1 MRPRTGI
8 ALIALGLLIATSSI
22 LGPLV
27 LGVIKFH
34 VSAGAEAQLVG
45 GDVVSLFV
53 VAPLAVIAG
62 VLWLRGNAL
71 APTLALGPSCYSLY
85 MYVQYIVG
93 VQYERYPGNNE
104 YAFPLYLILIIL
116 SWGIAMS
123 AWRALAATPLP
134 RLSSGTRRALAA
146 LMLVLNV
153 MFAFAWI
160 SGIVAVLA
168 GPSIT
173 PAWQEYEKDQTLF
186 WLVRMMDLGFV
197 IPASFVVA
205 VGLLRRTTWAV
216 TLAYA
221 FLGFQT
227 LMVAAVA
234 GMAIVMAVRSDP
246 AANTTPLGVSAV
258 LSLVLA
264 AIFGTL
270 LRKLT
275 TASGLEGLGTRM
287 TRL

>member
-1 MRPRTGI
+1 MTILRPRTGI
-8 ALIALGLLIATSSI
+8 ALICLGLLIAMSTV

-27 LGVIKFH
+27 LGLVRFH

-45 GDVVSLFV
+45 GEVVSLFV
-53 VAPLAVIAG
+53 VAPVAVIAG
-62 VLWLRGNAL
+62 VLWLRRNAL
-71 APTLALGPSCYSLY
+71 APTLALGPAGYSLY
-85 MYVQYIVG
+85 MYVQYVISG
-93 VQYERYPGNNE
+93 QYERYPGNNE
-104 YAFPLYLILIIL
+104 YAFPLYLTLIIL
-116 SWGIAMS
+116 SWSIGLS
-123 AWRALAATPLP
+123 AWRALATTSLP

-160 SGIVAVLA
+160 ASIVAVLA
-168 GPSIT
+168 GPSSS

-186 WLVRMMDLGFV
+186 WLVRLMDLGFV
-197 IPASFVVA
+197 IPASFAVA

-216 TLAYA
+216 TLVYA

-234 GMAIVMAVRSDP
+234 GMGIMMVVRSDP
-246 AANTTPLGVSAV
+246 GANGTLLAVSAII
-258 LSLVLA
+258 SLVLA
-264 AIFGTL
+264 GIFGTL

-275 TASGLEGLGTRM
+275 LTAA
-287 TRL
+287 

>member
-8 ALIALGLLIATSSI
+8 ALIVLGALIATSTI

-27 LGVIKFH
+27 RGIVKFH
-34 VSAGAEAQLVG
+34 VAAGAEAQLIG
-45 GDVVSLFV
+45 GEVVSLFV

-62 VLWLRGNAL
+62 VLWLHCNAL
-71 APTLALGPSCYSLY
+71 APTLALGPAGYSLY

-93 VQYERYPGNNE
+93 AQYERYPGNNE
-104 YAFPLYLILIIL
+104 YAFPLYLTLIIL
-116 SWGIAMS
+116 SWSIGLG
-123 AWRALAATPLP
+123 AWRALATTPLP
-134 RLSSGTRRALAA
+134 RLSSGTRRTLAA

-160 SGIVAVLA
+160 ASIVTVLA
-168 GPSIT
+168 GPPTS
-173 PAWQEYEKDQTLF
+173 PAWREYAKDQTLF

-197 IPASFVVA
+197 IPASFAVA

-216 TLAYA
+216 TLVYA

-234 GMAIVMAVRSDP
+234 GMAIMMAARSDP
-246 AANTTPLGVSAV
+246 AASSLLLGVSAV
-258 LSLVLA
+258 ISLVLA
-264 AIFGTL
+264 SIFGML

-275 TASGLEGLGTRM
+275 LAGAIT
-287 TRL
+287 